1 MKIKNCN
8 QGWKLFLSLS
18 LFSFTE
24 RTDLEGSP
32 AMSKILW
39 LRNDDK
45 FLSHLPK
52 FNLTSLQKLTERLC
66 PLFQKMQNK
75 NKTCARFKI

>member
-45 FLSHLPK
+45 LLSI
-52 FNLTSLQKLTERLC
+52 FESFAE
-66 PLFQKMQNK
+66 
-75 NKTCARFKI
+75 I

>member
-45 FLSHLPK
+45 L
-52 FNLTSLQKLTERLC
+52 LTIFESFAE
-66 PLFQKMQNK
+66 
-75 NKTCARFKI
+75 I